1 MSFSCLSA
9 STSTKFHETYPLPT
23 PLRYSSFP
31 VHATAGISIC
41 LITMASRLPEPRR
54 VIASNL
60 PSSSLG
66 FAEPPVGITI
76 DKLTPISIFGGQFE
90 KVIVGI
96 EGTVPADNSAP

>member
-1 MSFSCLSA
+1 M
-9 STSTKFHETYPLPT
+9 
-23 PLRYSSFP
+23 
-31 VHATAGISIC
+31 
-41 LITMASRLPEPRR
+41 
-54 VIASNL
+54 IASNL